1 MRRGVIFLVSNKRV
15 GALRTRG
22 ESTDNKEENEN
33 MNKGPFTKFIH
44 FTRVSMD
51 KKEENK
57 IFNYGTI
64 HKMRPLWQLLR
75 TKMKKLENLS
85 IQISV

>member
-1 MRRGVIFLVSNKRV
+1 MKCGEGSFFQFLISGW

-33 MNKGPFTKFIH
+33 INKGPFTKFIH

-51 KKEENK
+51 KKEENEILTMGPSTK
-57 IFNYGTI
+57 CDLFGSYYGQ
-64 HKMRPLWQLLR
+64 K
-75 TKMKKLENLS
+75 
-85 IQISV
+85 